1 MTKLEC
7 DVLRYLQDREGQ
19 VVARAALLRD
29 VWGYEWS
36 GGANAVD
43 VAISGLRRKLGAH
56 AKSLETVRGV
66 GFRLNTSAYG
76 ASARDRGDRSGAAK
90 GGGA

>member
-7 DVLRYLQDREGQ
+7 EVLRYLQDREGQ
-19 VVARAALLRD
+19 VVPRAALLRD
-29 VWGYEWS
+29 VWGHEWA

-56 AKSLETVRGV
+56 AKAVETVRGV
-66 GFRLNTSAYG
+66 GFRLNHL
-76 ASARDRGDRSGAAK
+76 
-90 GGGA
+90 